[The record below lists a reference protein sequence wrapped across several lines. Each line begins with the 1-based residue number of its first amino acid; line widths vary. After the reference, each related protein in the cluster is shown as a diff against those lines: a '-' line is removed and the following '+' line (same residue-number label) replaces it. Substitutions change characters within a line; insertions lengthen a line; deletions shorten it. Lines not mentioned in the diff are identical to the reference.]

1 MRVMK
6 STLSAISLY
15 AAGLFVD
22 PPPGSVLANYGLD
35 SLRFVKPVEPGDQG
49 PPDVKEKYPRSD
61 KLGEVIWDAEV
72 TTVTGETVASYHQHD
87 MRASQHA
94 RIASVSGP

>member
-1 MRVMK
+1 LHAAEEIESSITGKEGTLMRVMK

-35 SLRFVKPVEPGDQG
+35 SLRFVKPVEPGDTIK
-49 PPDVKEKYPRSD
+49 VRLTSRRSTPAATSSA
-61 KLGEVIWDAEV
+61 K
-72 TTVTGETVASYHQHD
+72 
-87 MRASQHA
+87 
-94 RIASVSGP
+94 